1 MRVPCGLK
9 SLALA
14 VLACGLSFPA
24 VADESI
30 GYQRAKANIC
40 LSCHQIDKKRVG
52 PSFLAIGERYGKV
65 ESAQDYLA
73 VSIKSGGTGRWGPV
87 GMPAQPQV
95 SQEDARL
102 IAQWILDLAKKT
114 EPDS

>member
-1 MRVPCGLK
+1 
-9 SLALA
+9 

-24 VADESI
+24 LAEESV
-30 GYQRAKANIC
+30 GYVRAKANVC

-52 PSFLAIGERYGKV
+52 PSFQAIGERYGKV
-65 ESAQDYLA
+65 EGAQDYLA

-87 GMPAQPQV
+87 GMPAQSQV

-114 EPDS
+114 EPGS